1 MGKPH
6 IKGVELTTKEKNGR
20 PKSIKKDLKPITHK
34 WIGLRKTKER
44 KEETQPVKIKKLKGS
59 PVIRTRL
66 RYLGIARSSGSS
78 GHATK
83 LG

>member
-44 KEETQPVKIKKLKGS
+44 KEETQPVKIRKSKGS
-59 PVIRTRL
+59 PAIRTGP
-66 RYLGIARSSGSS
+66 RYLRTAKSPESSGNV
-78 GHATK
+78 AK
-83 LG
+83 LE